1 MGDWQGYIDG
11 SLIGS
16 GNMHSAAIVGKA
28 DGSYWAYGGS
38 YVPQPDEVQHI
49 LAAIA
54 SPDVARASGIK
65 IAGQKY
71 FTLLAE
77 PGKIFCKFGAGGAAL
92 VASNQTVVIGL
103 YGEGINPAACNMTVE
118 GVAKY
123 LSDAQY

>member
-16 GNMHSAAIVGKA
+16 GTMHSACIVGKA

-38 YVPQPDEVQHI
+38 YVPQPDEVAGI
-49 LAAIA
+49 IAAVNN
-54 SPDVARASGIK
+54 PDTARASGIK

-71 FTLLAE
+71 FTLMAE
-77 PGKIFCKFGAGGAAL
+77 PGKVFCKFGPGGAAI
-92 VASNQTVVIGL
+92 VSSQQAVVIGV
-103 YGEGINPAACNMTVE
+103 YGEGVNPATCNMTVE
-118 GVAKY
+118 SVAKY